1 MVMISAGND
10 TVHNVVGGGDVKNV
24 ENSKYKTRH
33 GVQEL
38 FTKNGSSCQ
47 IPNTVTLAAANV
59 SIFRI
64 ILVAAATTHRH
75 ENSAGQT
82 GFIQGLQASCSDLE
96 FPKGVFSMSLD
107 SLPLSGPLKFMSN
120 P

>member
-1 MVMISAGND
+1 MISTGND
-10 TVHNVVGGGDVKNV
+10 AVHNVVGGEDVKNI

-33 GVQEL
+33 RAWEL

-64 ILVAAATTHRH
+64 ILVAATTHRH
-75 ENSAGQT
+75 ENSTKADNNEWWLCYT
-82 GFIQGLQASCSDLE
+82 YSR
-96 FPKGVFSMSLD
+96 
-107 SLPLSGPLKFMSN
+107 
-120 P
+120 

>member
-33 GVQEL
+33 RAREL

-47 IPNTVTLAAANV
+47 IPNTVTLAAV
-59 SIFRI
+59 SIFGI
-64 ILVAAATTHRH
+64 ILVAAA
-75 ENSAGQT
+75 NVSKYGN
-82 GFIQGLQASCSDLE
+82 ISSCYYPQA
-96 FPKGVFSMSLD
+96 
-107 SLPLSGPLKFMSN
+107 
-120 P
+120 